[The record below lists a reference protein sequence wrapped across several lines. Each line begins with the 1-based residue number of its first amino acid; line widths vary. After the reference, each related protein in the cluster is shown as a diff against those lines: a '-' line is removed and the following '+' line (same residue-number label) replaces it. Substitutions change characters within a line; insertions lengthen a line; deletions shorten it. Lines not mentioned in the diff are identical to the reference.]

1 MRDSER
7 KIRDIDKFQ
16 IPEEM
21 STAVIGID
29 IGGTNLRSALVLSS
43 GAILEQRRIA
53 SGIEQG
59 RDSFC
64 SRLLASIGELRGEAA
79 KRGITVRAI
88 GAGVPGLID
97 RTGLIRS
104 SVNMPPLEGLNL
116 GTFLEE
122 STGLPAACGND
133 ANIIALGEQRFGAG
147 RGLASFMVVT
157 IGTGLGSG
165 LILDGKLWTGAGGF
179 AAEFGHV
186 TVCPEGPPCPCGN
199 RGCLELYC
207 SAGAVVR
214 SARELIPK
222 DLLGARARDL
232 SAEAVAL
239 LARQGAPGAHT
250 AFERLGQWL
259 GIALGSLCNTLNLQ
273 AVIVGGGVGASFD
286 LLLPALRAELSR
298 RCFPSIYDGLAILKA
313 ELGDDAGLLGGAALA
328 EERLNPSQPARR
340 D

>member
-1 MRDSER
+1 
-7 KIRDIDKFQ
+7 
-16 IPEEM
+16 M

-29 IGGTNLRSALVLSS
+29 IGGTNLRSALVLPS
-43 GAILEQRRIA
+43 GAILEQRRAA

-64 SRLLASIGELRGEAA
+64 SRLLASIEDLRGAA
-79 KRGITVRAI
+79 TGRGIAVHAV

-104 SVNMPPLEGLNL
+104 SVNMRPLEGLNL
-116 GTFLEE
+116 DAFLEE
-122 STGLPAACGND
+122 RTGLPAACGND
-133 ANIIALGEQRFGAG
+133 ANSIALGEQHFGAG
-147 RGLASFMVVT
+147 RGLASFLMVT

-165 LILDGKLWTGAGGF
+165 LILDGRLWTGAGGF

-186 TVCPEGPPCPCGN
+186 TVYPEGPPCPCGN
-199 RGCLELYC
+199 RGCLEQYC

-214 SARELIPK
+214 FARESLPE
-222 DLLGARARDL
+222 DLLAAAATNL

-239 LARQGAPGAHT
+239 LARQGVPGARA

-259 GIALGSLCNTLNLQ
+259 GVALGSLSNTLNLQ
-273 AVIVGGGVGASFD
+273 AVIVGGGVAASFD
-286 LLLPALRAELSR
+286 LLLPALRTELSL
-298 RCFPSIYDGLAILKA
+298 RCFPHIFDGLAILKT

-328 EERLNPSQPARR
+328 EERLNRPHPPADR